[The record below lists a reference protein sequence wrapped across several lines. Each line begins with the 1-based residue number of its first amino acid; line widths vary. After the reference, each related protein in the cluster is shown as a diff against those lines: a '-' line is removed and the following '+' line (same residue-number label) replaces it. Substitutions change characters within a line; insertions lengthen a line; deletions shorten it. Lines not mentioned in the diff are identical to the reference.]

1 MARASPKAS
10 FSIKHL
16 HHLNTIDLQ
25 SPISNLPIFTQQSSL
40 SNTFKSANMVSFT
53 TSTISVALVAVLT
66 MVQPIAANGGFSFAP
81 SVHILRA
88 RDAPAS
94 STTSPGA
101 RPTGSHHNLEFSA
114 CQQAAAAIVPKPTYI
129 IYTNR
134 TVDINGLPAVCIS
147 QLNAHNAKENI
158 AQTNK
163 WEGWGIVLNSTAI
176 QVSLTL

>member
-1 MARASPKAS
+1 
-10 FSIKHL
+10 
-16 HHLNTIDLQ
+16 
-25 SPISNLPIFTQQSSL
+25 
-40 SNTFKSANMVSFT
+40 MVSFT
-53 TSTISVALVAVLT
+53 TSTISVVVVAALT
-66 MVQPIAANGGFSFAP
+66 IIQPIAANGGFSFAP

-101 RPTGSHHNLEFSA
+101 RPTGSHHDLEFSA
-114 CQQAAAAIVPKPTYI
+114 CQQAAAGVVPKPTYI
-129 IYTNR
+129 IYANR

-176 QVSLTL
+176 QVSTQFVTIWFLLANFIID